1 MIDRPEVRRRAQEQ
15 RSQVALEVL
24 LIVYAIATTV
34 VIARTVLIL
43 LDVSDR
49 IWIGRMI
56 YGTTDLFTDPLSS
69 VPGFSAELVGPLT
82 MVDLLL
88 LGLVA
93 LFPLGLM
100 ATSKR
105 TY

>member
-1 MIDRPEVRRRAQEQ
+1 MINHPQARRRAQEQ

-24 LIVYAIATTV
+24 LILYAIAATV

-43 LDVSDR
+43 LHISDR
-49 IWIGRMI
+49 IWIGRMV
-56 YGTTDLFTDPLSS
+56 YGLTSLLTDPLSS

-105 TY
+105 R

>member
-1 MIDRPEVRRRAQEQ
+1 MIDHPNVRRRAQEQ

-24 LIVYAIATTV
+24 LVLYAIAATV

-43 LDVSDR
+43 LHVSDR

-56 YGTTDLFTDPLSS
+56 YGTTSLITDPMSTI
-69 VPGFSAELVGPLT
+69 PGFSVALVGPLT

-93 LFPLGLM
+93 LFPLGLL
-100 ATSKR
+100 ATSR
-105 TY
+105 RR

>member
-1 MIDRPEVRRRAQEQ
+1 MIDHPHARRRAQEQ
-15 RSQVALEVL
+15 RSQVALEVIL
-24 LIVYAIATTV
+24 VLYSIVATV

-56 YGTTDLFTDPLSS
+56 YGLTSLFTDPLSM
-69 VPGFSAELVGPLT
+69 VPGFSVELVGPLT
-82 MVDLLL
+82 MVDLML

-93 LFPLGLM
+93 LFPLGLL

-105 TY
+105 R

>member
-1 MIDRPEVRRRAQEQ
+1 MITHPSARRRANEQ
-15 RSQVALEVL
+15 RSQVAMEVL
-24 LIVYAIATTV
+24 LVLYAIGSTI

-43 LDVSDR
+43 LHVSDR
-49 IWIGRMI
+49 IWIGRVI
-56 YGTTDLFTDPLSS
+56 YGTTSLFTDPLST
-69 VPGFSAELVGPLT
+69 VPGFSVELIGPLT

-93 LFPLGLM
+93 LFPLGLL

-105 TY
+105 R

>member
-1 MIDRPEVRRRAQEQ
+1 MINHPQARRRAQEQ

-24 LIVYAIATTV
+24 LILYAIAATV

-43 LDVSDR
+43 LHISDR
-49 IWIGRMI
+49 IWIGRMV
-56 YGTTDLFTDPLSS
+56 YGLTSLLTDPLSS

-93 LFPLGLM
+93 LFPLGLL

-105 TY
+105 R

>member
-1 MIDRPEVRRRAQEQ
+1 MIDHPQARRRAQEQ
-15 RSQVALEVL
+15 RSQVAFEVL
-24 LIVYAIATTV
+24 LILYAIGAT
-34 VIARTVLIL
+34 VILARTVLIL

-49 IWIGRMI
+49 IWIGRMV
-56 YGTTDLFTDPLSS
+56 YGLTSLITDPISS
-69 VPGFSAELVGPLT
+69 VPGFAVELVGPLT

-105 TY
+105 R

>member
-1 MIDRPEVRRRAQEQ
+1 VIDHPQARQRAQEQ
-15 RSQVALEVL
+15 RSQVAIEVL
-24 LIVYAIATTV
+24 LVLYAIAATV
-34 VIARTVLIL
+34 VISRTVLIL
-43 LDVSDR
+43 LQVSDR
-49 IWIGRMI
+49 IWIGRTI
-56 YGTTDLFTDPLSS
+56 YGTTSLITDPLSM

-93 LFPLGLM
+93 LFPLGLL

-105 TY
+105 R